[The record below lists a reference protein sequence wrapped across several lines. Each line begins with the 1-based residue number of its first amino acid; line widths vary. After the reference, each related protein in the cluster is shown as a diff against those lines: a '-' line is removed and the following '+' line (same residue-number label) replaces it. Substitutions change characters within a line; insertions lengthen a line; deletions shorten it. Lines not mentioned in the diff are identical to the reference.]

1 MKKSRLLTIL
11 VLLSVTIV
19 TSMAQSS
26 IILTSDQQVIDLM
39 DPDKVL
45 DISTG
50 YNKVYASLRQ
60 KCESAQANGQ
70 DMLRVK
76 YDAFYRQYRDQPETD
91 RLLTVD
97 SDEYIEKIKVISDFA
112 SQYGLG
118 LGLPLLSPLELGSGY
133 NKQTGKSGTW
143 MHYKVANRDPLSGRF
158 TVKLWQQLYWT
169 NNKGKFDIKLKAVKA
184 YAFKEE
190 AIPESMFKAVD
201 REDILAL
208 ENVDYVQWDI
218 PIPADDSNMDVA
230 MWDGTSGSPQTADKA
245 RQIEVYCEGSEELKG
260 YNRVLV
266 LLEYETPEMAYF
278 SEVTVPFMKDMFK
291 RYKDAGI
298 NLVHLT
304 NDEPHFQADWFY
316 FNHHD
321 NGQFAIRYFSE
332 DMGQKY
338 EKQFGIP
345 FEEKDLLYFACG
357 PESFSNSVVA
367 TQHVQYVK
375 GSSVEK
381 IQKTFLFRDNYYKM
395 LNNHLVDIFT
405 EVQAYSRELFGVEDW
420 GTSGHASW
428 AESPTIDYWDTRS
441 LHRNAYKYEYTSNFV
456 WGNTVQ
462 QAAAACYDYFKWGEY
477 LSPTRNDFAELGWVD
492 RNYYASAMA
501 ASIGVINRIP
511 AAYPHFW
518 GHPKDVYRRK
528 QAINNAYGGN
538 AESRSMN
545 LITGMVHRDVD
556 VLVLYPMNLVAVDE
570 RFGSWMTQYGYCNF
584 ITAEKLLELGSVN
597 DQGELIIMDKKY
609 TTLVTLF
616 EPLPNK
622 GLISLMEELV
632 AEGGHAMWFGPPPV
646 INDQGESC
654 LGDWENL
661 FGVKYTAPEAQG
673 RIAVGMRVNFSGQMQ
688 NVPPQYI
695 LSDFIVDRI
704 YPLEAME
711 GTSKLAYCD
720 NDLLVGTGKGNAYCF
735 GFRPRDDQS
744 GSLGYETRTLFEILD
759 YVGAYAPTG
768 SFAGVND
775 NTEYQSR
782 NSDYLCTRFPNGATA
797 VVRHYKNHR
806 ENWGSGNSRD
816 KAEDAADLAINPLPT
831 DTLSLKNFRVNG
843 HEIDYE
849 GNLTMAFRTN
859 GKQELIAFDGENCKQ
874 VKIDGKTFT
883 FSDDQLKHIAFA
895 PSREKENTLEIKIE
909 GSTSVSIPLPSGI
922 NTKSAKLVDE
932 KGKKVKHKIIDNAL
946 QLELNSKTSGQW
958 LHYNWN

>member
-1 MKKSRLLTIL
+1 
-11 VLLSVTIV
+11 
-19 TSMAQSS
+19 
-26 IILTSDQQVIDLM
+26 
-39 DPDKVL
+39 
-45 DISTG
+45 
-50 YNKVYASLRQ
+50 
-60 KCESAQANGQ
+60 
-70 DMLRVK
+70 
-76 YDAFYRQYRDQPETD
+76 
-91 RLLTVD
+91 
-97 SDEYIEKIKVISDFA
+97 
-112 SQYGLG
+112 
-118 LGLPLLSPLELGSGY
+118 
-133 NKQTGKSGTW
+133 
-143 MHYKVANRDPLSGRF
+143 
-158 TVKLWQQLYWT
+158 
-169 NNKGKFDIKLKAVKA
+169 
-184 YAFKEE
+184 
-190 AIPESMFKAVD
+190 
-201 REDILAL
+201 
-208 ENVDYVQWDI
+208 
-218 PIPADDSNMDVA
+218 
-230 MWDGTSGSPQTADKA
+230 
-245 RQIEVYCEGSEELKG
+245 
-260 YNRVLV
+260 
-266 LLEYETPEMAYF
+266 MAYF

-321 NGQFAIRYFSE
+321 NGQFSIRYFSE
-332 DMGQKY
+332 DMGRQY

-357 PESFSNSVVA
+357 PESFSNSIAA

-375 GSSVEK
+375 GSSTDE

-395 LNNHLVDIFT
+395 LNHHLVDIFT

-428 AESPTIDYWDTRS
+428 AESPTVDYWETLS
-441 LHRNAYKYEYTSNFV
+441 LHRNAYKYEYTSSFV

-501 ASIGVINRIP
+501 ASVGVINRNP

-528 QAINNAYGGN
+528 QAINNAYGGD

-545 LITGMVHRDVD
+545 LITEMVHRDVD

-584 ITAEKLLELGSVN
+584 ITAEKLLELGKVN
-597 DQGELIIMDKKY
+597 DRGELIIMDKKY

-622 GLISLMEELV
+622 GLLSMMNALV
-632 AEGGHAMWFGPPPV
+632 DKGGKTIWFGPPPV

-654 LGDWENL
+654 LADWEKL
-661 FGVKYTAPEAQG
+661 FGVKYTAPEPQG
-673 RIAVGMRVNFSGQMQ
+673 RLAVGMRIDFMDLMKEIPS
-688 NVPPQYI
+688 QYI
-695 LSDFIVDRI
+695 LTDYVVDHI
-704 YPLEAME
+704 YPVKAQS
-711 GTSKLAYCD
+711 GTSSLAICD
-720 NDLLVGTGKGNAYCF
+720 NGLLVGTGKENAYYF

-744 GSLGYETRTLFEILD
+744 SSLGYETRTLFEILD
-759 YVGAYAPTG
+759 QVGAYVPTG

-775 NTEYQSR
+775 NPEHISR

-797 VVRHYKNHR
+797 VVRHYKKHR

-816 KAEDAADLAINPLPT
+816 IDDDNAKLAVNPLDS
-831 DTLSLKNFRVNG
+831 DTISLKNFRVNG

-859 GKQELIAFDGENCKQ
+859 EKQELIAFDGENCME
-874 VKIDGKTFT
+874 VRIDGKTFT
-883 FSDDQLKHIAFA
+883 FSENPIKHVAFA
-895 PSREKENTLEIKIE
+895 PSRVKSKTLEIMVE
-909 GSTSVSIPLPSGI
+909 GSASVHIPLPSGI
-922 NTKSAKLVDE
+922 DTKSAKLVDE
-932 KGKKVKHKIIDNAL
+932 MGKKVKHKVIDNTL
-946 QLELNSKTSGQW
+946 QLDMNDKINGQW
-958 LHYNWN
+958 LLYDWK